1 MSLRGHLL
9 IAPAHM
15 ADPNFARAVV
25 LLLQH
30 DGDGAFGVIL
40 NRPTDQS
47 IREVWQ
53 QVQGAPCRSDEP
65 VRAGGPVPGPLVAL
79 HGEAD
84 LGELEVLH
92 GVWCTMSGE
101 RVANLVE
108 RAPEDLL
115 LFAGYSGWGAGQLEA
130 EMQAGSWLA
139 TEAKRG
145 DLARSDLA
153 GLWPRA
159 FRRAA
164 GTHPL
169 GDLEPDPGDP
179 RWN

>member
-15 ADPNFARAVV
+15 ADPHFARSVV

-30 DGDGAFGVIL
+30 DSDGAFGVIL

-47 IREVWQ
+47 IREVWHK
-53 QVQGAPCRSDEP
+53 VRGEACRADQP
-65 VRAGGPVPGPLVAL
+65 VHAGGPVPGPLVAL
-79 HGEAD
+79 HQEGD
-84 LGELEVLH
+84 LGELEVLP
-92 GVWCTMSGE
+92 GVWCSMSGE
-101 RVANLVE
+101 RVAELVE
-108 RAPEDLL
+108 RAPASLQ

-130 EMQAGSWLA
+130 EMQVGSWLA
-139 TEAKRG
+139 TEARAG
-145 DLARSDLA
+145 DVFDASDA
-153 GLWPRA
+153 TLWQGA

-164 GTHPL
+164 GTDPL
-169 GDLEPDPGDP
+169 AAYEPDPGDP